1 LACRADHA
9 CIEDL
14 DEVDIIDDAGDGMG
28 LGWFCIW
35 LDITWYCSRWFDKG
49 GAGDRL

>member
-1 LACRADHA
+1 VTNTLAYRQSKKRFLLDCDQA

-14 DEVDIIDDAGDGMG
+14 DEVDIIDEAGDGMG

-35 LDITWYCSRWFDKG
+35 TW
-49 GAGDRL
+49 